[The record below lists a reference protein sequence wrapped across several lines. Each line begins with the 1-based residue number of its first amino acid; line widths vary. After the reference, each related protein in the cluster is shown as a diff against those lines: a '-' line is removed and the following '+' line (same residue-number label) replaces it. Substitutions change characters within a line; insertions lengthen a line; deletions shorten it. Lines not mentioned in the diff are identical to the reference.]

1 MFFGCC
7 AIIPPFKRTQNV
19 AVAEG
24 TLQNQPARDSRL
36 PGRLGVAVN

>member
-7 AIIPPFKRTQNV
+7 AIIPPLKRAQNV

-24 TLQNQPARDSRL
+24 TPQNQPAKDSGLLIGWGLR
-36 PGRLGVAVN
+36 